1 MSKACIKADAAKD
14 SDTCFI
20 RSSTGI
26 VAFITIVMFEQPLM
40 PSRSGWRSG
49 YGYFHTQYF
58 KVFDDLVI
66 LRMAVAV
73 SCFPARLQDIKEGQT
88 SIRML
93 LGELHEMLCSWR
105 EQAAKLETGEISK
118 EDYDEWRY
126 HYPDLDIYSI

>member
-1 MSKACIKADAAKD
+1 MKTDGAKD
-14 SDTCFI
+14 SDTYFI

-49 YGYFHTQYF
+49 HGYFHTQYF
-58 KVFDDLVI
+58 KAFDDLVI

-73 SCFPARLQDIKEGQT
+73 SCFPARLQDINDGQT

-105 EQAAKLETGEISK
+105 EQAAKLEAGEISK
-118 EDYDEWRY
+118 EDYGKRRC
-126 HYPDLDIYSI
+126 HYPDLGIYSI